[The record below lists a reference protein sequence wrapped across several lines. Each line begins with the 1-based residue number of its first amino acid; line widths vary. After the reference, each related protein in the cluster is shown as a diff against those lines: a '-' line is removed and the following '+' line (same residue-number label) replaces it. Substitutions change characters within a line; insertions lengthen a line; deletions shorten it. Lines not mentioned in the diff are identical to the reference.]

1 MRFFLIL
8 ATSSVGSLNFVQG
21 SSSSFNGLANRSAD
35 IEGWDSD
42 DSSAGTMFKDV
53 DSEHDEDQ
61 ELDTFVAASSPRKQ
75 NYSPSVLASSRFYS
89 PATTDESRESPFEP
103 VIHSRKSSS
112 ASLPILIPAQTIT
125 QKDIDEF
132 LSSRLKSVI
141 SWNNMR
147 RRVPEYIS
155 FQEPLEKTEGNV
167 EIFSD
172 EENEDDTDP
181 DIDGVFGSLS
191 DDEILV

>member
-1 MRFFLIL
+1 
-8 ATSSVGSLNFVQG
+8 
-21 SSSSFNGLANRSAD
+21 
-35 IEGWDSD
+35 
-42 DSSAGTMFKDV
+42 MFKDV

-61 ELDTFVAASSPRKQ
+61 EVETFLGSASPRKQ
-75 NYSPSVLASSRFYS
+75 NNSPSVLASRRYYS
-89 PATTDESRESPFEP
+89 PATTDESRESPIEP
-103 VIHSRKSSS
+103 VINSRKSSS

-147 RRVPEYIS
+147 RRIPEYIS

-172 EENEDDTDP
+172 EENEDDTDL
-181 DIDGVFGSLS
+181 DIEGVFGSLS